1 MDSSLEALLAG
12 VVKDAVEQAMD
23 CHAPSSPTIETAVA
37 AGIGARMTYTVS
49 EVAKISGVSER
60 RIRLD
65 NERGLI
71 DFIEPDGERGARIR
85 ASEVDRWIETI

>member
-23 CHAPSSPTIETAVA
+23 CRVPSSPTIETAVA

-71 DFIEPDGERGARIR
+71 DFIEPDNERGARIR